1 MKGSLWNESVSTSV
15 SESVFESKPLN
26 VSCLNSGDLD
36 SDNLG
41 KITVAEIHIG
51 VFTINDILT
60 NCTQEYY
67 IIF

>member
-15 SESVFESKPLN
+15 SESVFESKLLN

-41 KITVAEIHIG
+41 KITVAKILIG
-51 VFTINDILT
+51 AFTINDILT